1 MAGIHAVTLTPV
13 SRGGNDI
20 TTGAITYTLTIKD
33 WCELDIVVPVLTP
46 NGAFSHNQADAPDTW
61 AVAD

>member
-1 MAGIHAVTLTPV
+1 MAGVHSITLTPV

-20 TTGAITYTLTIKD
+20 TLGAITYTLTIKD
-33 WCELDIVVPVLTP
+33 WCELDIVVPVLTAA
-46 NGAFSHNQADAPDTW
+46 GSLSHNQAGATETF